1 MGENWRH
8 SGEWLS
14 LGLDQAAW
22 QEPENPG
29 DGKQARAHWPLLD
42 RRQIERYVLQRVF
55 ELGWTTERFGKF
67 DRTWDFDGIGQSSTK
82 ESIGR
87 KYQWIAYH
95 EVLGLISDHF
105 QYREYPAGVERSHRY
120 VGPWQNGLRDMDP
133 TLTATLPGGRPW
145 YYYLDS
151 AEVWWATEYDR
162 WDDTDT
168 LENWVRRHDH
178 VERFKKLLIVRN
190 PRDGTQW
197 LNGNVD
203 LRWAQ
208 KPPVGRRHF
217 EGGGREVLCWIRT
230 FLTREEEA
238 PAFVEWF
245 NALPCPR
252 AGIGEVPEMDG
263 VFVGEHGW
271 APAAGYGQVQLEDAR
286 AGEISPVHLEEV
298 AAKYSFRASSRDQ
311 SVSDYS
317 WLHLPAQKIV
327 QIGGLRWSGHAAD
340 FLDSS
345 GNLVAFDPSTHEVGP
360 SASLVREEFLREL
373 MRRHKIGVVWTVQ
386 CMKMQ
391 GLTHW
396 EPEPS
401 SLGSILAVGG
411 GACWLDAAGGNDVQ
425 ERRIR
430 TAGGWTA

>member
-1 MGENWRH
+1 M
-8 SGEWLS
+8 
-14 LGLDQAAW
+14 
-22 QEPENPG
+22 
-29 DGKQARAHWPLLD
+29 
-42 RRQIERYVLQRVF
+42 
-55 ELGWTTERFGKF
+55 
-67 DRTWDFDGIGQSSTK
+67 
-82 ESIGR
+82 
-87 KYQWIAYH
+87 
-95 EVLGLISDHF
+95 LGLISDHF

-120 VGPWQNGLRDMDP
+120 VGPWQNGLRDIDP

-168 LENWVRRHDH
+168 LENWVRRHDD

-190 PRDGTQW
+190 PRDRSQW

-208 KPPVGRRHF
+208 KPPVGRRRF

-252 AGIGEVPEMDG
+252 AGIGEVLEMDG

-340 FLDSS
+340 FLDSGS
-345 GNLVAFDPSTHEVGP
+345 NLVAFDPEYVRGRAECLARTRGVLERTDAKAQAWRRMDGSVHEDAGLD
-360 SASLVREEFLREL
+360 SL
-373 MRRHKIGVVWTVQ
+373 GA
-386 CMKMQ
+386 
-391 GLTHW
+391 W

-401 SLGSILAVGG
+401 SLGGILAVGG

-425 ERRIR
+425 EC
-430 TAGGWTA
+430 